1 MIFTIHDKIHNKI
14 QIPDKTHDETPNGA
28 MFVSASIDSLGAQ
41 LISLKDAS
49 GREHIWQRDPAI
61 WGFCS
66 PLLFPAIGNS
76 RNNRTKFD
84 GEWYELAKHGFCRTS
99 EFEAEQI
106 SDSEVRFTL
115 CANEETRIHYPYEFV
130 LTLTYRLENGT
141 LSMTYQVE
149 NPMNRK
155 ICYCIG
161 AHPGFLC
168 PMEDGTVFE
177 DYQLEFEKKES
188 ISSVLYDLEKLE
200 FDPSRHGTIT
210 LENESV
216 IPLCY
221 DLFDLDAVYFEK
233 TASHVVRLINR
244 NSGHGVEVA
253 YPDFGGIGFWTPNG
267 KHAPFLCIEPWNG
280 CAIRMDEDDEFIHKY
295 QVQKLDAHTAR
306 SYQMRIRMV

>member
-1 MIFTIHDKIHNKI
+1 MIFTIHDKIHDN
-14 QIPDKTHDETPNGA
+14 THNDA

-41 LISLKDAS
+41 LITLKDAS
-49 GREHIWQRDPAI
+49 GREHIWQRDPAV

-99 EFEAEQI
+99 EFGAEQV
-106 SDSEVRFTL
+106 SDCEVRFTL
-115 CANEETRIHYPYEFV
+115 RANKETKVHYPYEFV

-149 NPMNRK
+149 NPMNHE

-168 PMEDGTVFE
+168 PMEDGAVFE

-188 ISSVLYDLEKLE
+188 IFSVLYDLEKLE
-200 FDPSRHGTIT
+200 FDPARHGTIT
-210 LENESV
+210 LENESI

-221 DLFDLDAVYFEK
+221 DLFDQDAVYFEK

-253 YPDFGGIGFWTPNG
+253 YPDFSGIGFWTPNG

-295 QVQKLDAHTAR
+295 QVQRLAAHTAR
-306 SYQMRIRMV
+306 SYQLMIRMV